1 MRTRYENFIKK
12 RDNKKLKDATVAELI
27 WALNE
32 TGQFT
37 CQEIEEFIKEYSDGT
52 KKEHRTS
59 YWFPEDD
66 SECQIDTENNVWT
79 EGEWN
84 LTY

>member
-1 MRTRYENFIKK
+1 MNKYEKFITK

-37 CQEIEEFIKEYSDGT
+37 CREIEELIEDYSDGT
-52 KKEHRTS
+52 RKEHRTS
-59 YWFPEDD
+59 YCFPEDD
-66 SECQIDTENNVWT
+66 SECQIDTENNIWI
-79 EGEWN
+79 ENEWDI
-84 LTY
+84 TG